1 MNIELWCVG
10 KTQFDFVSK
19 GIEEFA
25 NRLKHYTNFSIV
37 YIDDIKKGKKE
48 NSVSIK
54 KREGDQIL
62 KRLKGD
68 EILILMD
75 EQGKGMD
82 SVKFAGFIENKMI
95 YSGKKMV
102 FLIGGA
108 FGFSPDVYS
117 RADFKLSFSQMT
129 FSHQLIRLCFVEQLY
144 RAFTIIKNEKYHNI

>member
-10 KTQFDFVSK
+10 KTRFDFVSK

-25 NRLKHYTNFSIV
+25 NRLKHYTNFNIV
-37 YIDDIKKGKKE
+37 YIDDVKKSKKE
-48 NSVSIK
+48 NSSIIK
-54 KREGDQIL
+54 KREGEQIL
-62 KRLKGD
+62 KSLKGD

-75 EQGKGMD
+75 EHGKEMD
-82 SVKFAGFIENKMI
+82 SVKFAGFIENKMV

-108 FGFSPDVYS
+108 FGFSQEVYS